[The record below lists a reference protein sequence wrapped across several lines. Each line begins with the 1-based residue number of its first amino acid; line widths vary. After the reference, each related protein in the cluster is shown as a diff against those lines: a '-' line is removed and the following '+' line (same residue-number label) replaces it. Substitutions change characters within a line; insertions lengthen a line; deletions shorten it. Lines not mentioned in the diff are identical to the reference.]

1 MLCINKDYHKIT
13 VLSYAT
19 IVTAVKI
26 KNLIFTIFNSLR
38 YEAIKLNL
46 NIHIPLYIEQ

>member
-13 VLSYAT
+13 VLSYVT

-46 NIHIPLYIEQ
+46 KIRINLYI